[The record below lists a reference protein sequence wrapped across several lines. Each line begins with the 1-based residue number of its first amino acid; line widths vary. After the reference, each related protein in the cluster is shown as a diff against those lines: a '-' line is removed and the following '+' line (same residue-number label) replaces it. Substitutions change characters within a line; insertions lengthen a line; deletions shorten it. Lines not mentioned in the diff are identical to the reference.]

1 MPPPEVYYPS
11 DSQGAQ
17 PPPTQNIEPSSPVQ
31 SPTEAPP
38 IFTVLPATEPP
49 TIAPQVPSTPA
60 PTIPSTNVPII
71 PIEPTL
77 EPTLLIEPI
86 PTLPPD
92 STIEPTSLGS
102 GDVPTASPAVGTES
116 PTPTASTASL
126 LPSISTT
133 SQFPG
138 TTEPTAS
145 PIAPTTEPPAPG
157 KLTNDGS
164 CCCSQTLYPLIISLH
179 VCLSLMSFLDGTIP
193 IPASDFSIE
202 YDISGQDA
210 TQEQFQEAADVTL
223 DYYDEM
229 FTEAFEMNEFVSY
242 VSITGSTTGNNGSPN
257 DPAIINYEIIVYVD
271 EEETLDVPDQDLI
284 DSIIVNAGGLNR
296 LKEKL
301 ASDLPASN
309 PFSGTVST
317 IAAPGPTDNPDGS
330 IITEVPEFS
339 EERRVEPAPFSITYT
354 IPTDAADLTEADFL
368 EASKVTA
375 DFLNSVF
382 SDTFE
387 FNPFTVLL
395 ASSVTQI
402 GNSGTT
408 KNPPSIGFQPTLLFT
423 PSSAQKPMPEVI
435 DGLIE
440 NVFKEPAVSLL
451 LEALSETDGPFSGT
465 TQVEYDKMDIE
476 ISSNNPFGKGGVMVT
491 ADDNNQGGQAAGD
504 DADDNDSA
512 TESTRVN
519 PLTYVGAFIAGFVF
533 VAVSVW
539 LYSSGRLHKI
549 LGKSPSD
556 AEDGQYMDGKVIDHT
571 SRSSSI
577 KYSETIRSG
586 GSNGGPPASTFMAVM
601 GTIPEEYNNNKS
613 NYHDNINHANHPQ
626 YRRKINNNV
635 NNTPDATATASS
647 DKTVVPADG
656 EKVENYD
663 NDDDNDS
670 MNINIYNDEEE
681 EDDDG
686 WNSVTTS
693 HSVYTTD

>member
-1 MPPPEVYYPS
+1 
-11 DSQGAQ
+11 
-17 PPPTQNIEPSSPVQ
+17 
-31 SPTEAPP
+31 
-38 IFTVLPATEPP
+38 
-49 TIAPQVPSTPA
+49 
-60 PTIPSTNVPII
+60 
-71 PIEPTL
+71 
-77 EPTLLIEPI
+77 
-86 PTLPPD
+86 
-92 STIEPTSLGS
+92 
-102 GDVPTASPAVGTES
+102 
-116 PTPTASTASL
+116 
-126 LPSISTT
+126 
-133 SQFPG
+133 
-138 TTEPTAS
+138 
-145 PIAPTTEPPAPG
+145 
-157 KLTNDGS
+157 
-164 CCCSQTLYPLIISLH
+164 
-179 VCLSLMSFLDGTIP
+179 MSFLDGTIR

-229 FTEAFEMNEFVSY
+229 FTEAFETNEFVSY

-257 DPAIINYEIIVYVD
+257 DPAIIDYEITVYVD
-271 EEETLDVPDQDLI
+271 EEETSDVPDQDLI

-301 ASDLPASN
+301 ASDLPTSN

-330 IITEVPEFS
+330 ITEAPEFS
-339 EERRVEPAPFSITYT
+339 EESRVEPTSFSITYT
-354 IPTDAADLTEADFL
+354 IPTDAADLTEADFF
-368 EASKVTA
+368 EASKVTS
-375 DFLNSVF
+375 DFLNTVF

-387 FNPFTVLL
+387 FNPFTVLI

-408 KNPPSIGFQPTLLFT
+408 ENPPSIGFQPTLLFT
-423 PSSAQKPMPEVI
+423 TSSAQTPMPEVI

-440 NVFKEPAVSLL
+440 NAFKEPAVSLL

-465 TQVEYDKMDIE
+465 TQVEYDKMDID
-476 ISSNNPFGKGGVMVT
+476 ISSNNPFGKGGVIVS
-491 ADDNNQGGQAAGD
+491 ADDNDQGGQAAGD
-504 DADDNDSA
+504 DGDDNDSA
-512 TESTRVN
+512 TDSTRAN
-519 PLTYVGAFIAGFVF
+519 PLPYIGAFIAGFVF

-571 SRSSSI
+571 SRSSI
-577 KYSETIRSG
+577 IRYSESIRSG

-626 YRRKINNNV
+626 YRGKINNNI
-635 NNTPDATATASS
+635 NDTTDGTATASS
-647 DKTVVPADG
+647 DKTVFPADR
-656 EKVENYD
+656 EKVEDYD
-663 NDDDNDS
+663 NDDDS
-670 MNINIYNDEEE
+670 MNINIYN
-681 EDDDG
+681 EDDDDG
-686 WNSVTTS
+686 NSVTTS